1 MWAPRPAR
9 GDPSS
14 WGSCCFETV
23 CTLLVLSS
31 LGIYMD
37 IIGLGACL
45 LFLVSV
51 LHHWHAD
58 NRKPGWQRGL
68 VPFFHLP
75 PEFFLCGNI
84 ATTPGGYA
92 GRGGGCGVWYGGGG
106 GCWEPRRGCWAG
118 WCGVPWGWV
127 LGAAEGVVGGGGVG
141 CRGGGCWEP
150 RRGWLVGWY
159 GAPWGWVLGAVL
171 GAVEG
176 VVWGAVGVGAGS
188 RGGGT
193 GRGGVGCRGGG
204 CWEPWRGYW
213 AGWWGC
219 RGGRALG
226 AAEGVL
232 GMVVWGVVGAGA
244 GSRGGGT
251 GRGGGGAA
259 GGGGGAGSRG
269 GGGWWGQWGVPGEW
283 CWELRRAKLSWSNH
297 PPCCWWY
304 IRDPVCMKQASRPAK
319 KILHPRFEATVTP
332 WW

>member
-92 GRGGGCGVWYGGGG
+92 GRGGGCGVSYGGGAGAGSRGGGAGRGGVGCRGG
-106 GCWEPRRGCWAG
+106 GCWGPRRGCWAG
-118 WCGVPWGWV
+118 VVWGAV
-127 LGAAEGVVGGGGVG
+127 GAGAGSRGGGAGRGGVG

-150 RRGWLVGWY
+150 RRGYWAGWW
-159 GAPWGWVLGAVL
+159 GVPWGA
-171 GAVEG
+171 
-176 VVWGAVGVGAGS
+176 GAGS
-188 RGGGT
+188 RGGVAGS
-193 GRGGVGCRGGG
+193 GGVGCRGGG
-204 CWEPWRGYW
+204 CWEPRRGYW
-213 AGWWGC
+213 AWWWGC
-219 RGGRALG
+219 CGNWGWGPQRGQRRGSVGGAWGVVLG
-226 AAEGVL
+226 AAEGQIKL
-232 GMVVWGVVGAGA
+232 VW
-244 GSRGGGT
+244 S
-251 GRGGGGAA
+251 
-259 GGGGGAGSRG
+259 
-269 GGGWWGQWGVPGEW
+269 
-283 CWELRRAKLSWSNH
+283 
-297 PPCCWWY
+297 PP
-304 IRDPVCMKQASRPAK
+304 
-319 KILHPRFEATVTP
+319 LLL
-332 WW
+332 